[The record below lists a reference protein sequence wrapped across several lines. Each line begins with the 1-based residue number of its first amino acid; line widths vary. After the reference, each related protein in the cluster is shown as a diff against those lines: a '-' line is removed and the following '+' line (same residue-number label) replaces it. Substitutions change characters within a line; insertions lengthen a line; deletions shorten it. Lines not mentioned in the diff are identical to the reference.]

1 MIKLRSL
8 SLQANSS
15 TLDRNGILSNG
26 LRKSDFEGKLFTRTK
41 NEVDMASRNMYSW
54 WAQYTNMMEDYKER
68 FDVDLAC
75 SNPELLRAKLDSLD
89 LQVQRVS
96 RKLMFHSRDHFMLAL
111 VYMKNIRYE
120 VGGKKS

>member
-1 MIKLRSL
+1 M
-8 SLQANSS
+8 
-15 TLDRNGILSNG
+15 DRNGISSNG
-26 LRKSDFEGKLFTRTK
+26 LRKSDFEGKLFTKTK
-41 NEVDMASRNMYSW
+41 NEVDLASRNMYSW

-75 SNPELLRAKLDSLD
+75 TNPELLRAKFDSLD

-96 RKLMFHSRDHFMLAL
+96 RKLKFHFRDHFMLAL